1 MADRSLWFEAHLF
14 ADRSGRRARAACE
27 RLGSAAH
34 EVILATGDRLASAS
48 PTVAQQF
55 YRHAAGIWNAFGQQG
70 LEQWVRLGEE
80 LLQLEQGHREAGL
93 AYFSTSPEVVERAGL
108 PRLQEWCA
116 AARRISEV
124 SRKLA
129 ACFLEG
135 TASLIDRV
143 DDELLQEW
151 ARQGIRLHTTQGWHG
166 EFLARAFFASA
177 GETLRTLSLN
187 DIEPWTD
194 LAIALQAN
202 VRERQ
207 FFTKPPAGFSS
218 FKAEERK
225 LFLATALRLAHSLR
239 PAALTFY
246 TELPGALRRVSSPTR
261 LKLLQV
267 FHQAEG
273 ADPTEVAA
281 VVPVIGA
288 LIRDIRRPHRRVA
301 LGLALQV
308 AQRFPRGAVRL
319 LRSLPIVLDGAAPE
333 AVHPW
338 VRQGIEIAAQNGDA
352 GLAYFDLESRTSL
365 RILHA
370 SSTAATIGDVQ
381 GMLRQY
387 VQMLSAR
394 PASIRSFDLFRLRL
408 PLEEFPLENEIALPA
423 KIDLFVTH
431 EDNCRLYRVLAAHVA
446 GRREFGTYEPN
457 LPDGE
462 SLLQHLRGAHGGSAF
477 EELFLVTDGFRIAAA
492 LARDY
497 PGLAQEQ
504 KELAERFLDRQ
515 VATTVPSQTE
525 LFDSVS
531 AWLLCGRPVAAL
543 PVWVRVLA
551 SLVGP
556 AVAPLA
562 RAGATV
568 DEALAVARLLAQQLE
583 PGESAQPDTPLDELA
598 FERLTGEALFDQYA
612 DDELDLSPGD
622 GPELPGDSP
631 VPPVEA
637 QDVSMELEPEVEEPG
652 GAAAPLSP
660 EEIQQLIESGADLRL
675 KQGYGNDVE
684 GLGLYISDLI
694 GKVPQPLLDELR
706 QQLEEAPRSDRPPM
720 RRSLERRG
728 EGASFYYDEWDY
740 QIRDYRERWCRLLEM
755 AVEGDSGEFFNRTLL
770 EYSELIPEVRRQ
782 FQRIRPEMYRTVR
795 GLEDGEDFDL
805 NAVVNARV
813 DRRARRPPS
822 PKLYVA
828 RAREE
833 RDVAT
838 LFLIDMSAS
847 TDEPFEKTLS
857 DGPLTGPLQSALKD
871 LGGPTAKKQQR
882 IIDVT
887 KEALVIMAE
896 ALEEIGDAYA
906 VYGFSGHGRA
916 NVEFYLVK
924 SFNEILSS
932 AVKGRIGALEP
943 KRSTRMGT
951 ALRHAVEKL
960 AAVSSRSRHI
970 ILLSD
975 GFPQDF
981 DYGQDR
987 RSNLYGLR
995 DTAAALREAEAAGIT
1010 PFCITVD
1017 KAGHDYLRE
1026 MCDESR
1032 YLVIED
1038 ITALPRELPKI
1049 YQRVVTT

>member
-14 ADRSGRRARAACE
+14 ADRGGRRARAACE
-27 RLGSAAH
+27 RLGAASH
-34 EVILATGDRLASAS
+34 DVILTTGDRLASAS

-55 YRHAAGIWNAFGQQG
+55 YRHAAAVWEA
-70 LEQWVRLGEE
+70 LEQTEFQAWVRLGEE

-93 AYFSTSPEVVERAGL
+93 AYFSTPADVVKRAGL

-116 AARRISEV
+116 AAKRISEV

-129 ACFLEG
+129 ASFLEG
-135 TASLIDRV
+135 TAPLIDRL
-143 DDELLQEW
+143 DIELLQEW

-177 GETLRTLSLN
+177 SEALRTLGLN
-187 DIEPWTD
+187 DIQPWAD
-194 LAIALQAN
+194 LAIALQGN
-202 VRERQ
+202 MRERQ
-207 FFTKPPAGFSS
+207 FFAKPPTGFSS
-218 FKAEERK
+218 FTAAERE
-225 LFLATALRLAHSLR
+225 LFLATALRLARSLR
-239 PAALTFY
+239 PAAWTFY
-246 TELPGALRRVSSPTR
+246 TQLPAALRRVSAPTR
-261 LKLLQV
+261 LKLLEV
-267 FHQAEG
+267 FHESRG
-273 ADPTEVAA
+273 ADSTEVAD
-281 VVPVIGA
+281 VVPVVGA
-288 LIRDIRRPHRRVA
+288 LVRDIRRSQRRLA
-301 LGLALQV
+301 LDLALQV
-308 AQRFPRGAVRL
+308 AHRFPRGAIRR
-319 LRSLPIVLDGAAPE
+319 LRSLPSVLDAAAPD
-333 AVHPW
+333 AVRTW
-338 VRQGIEIAAQNGDA
+338 VQQGVEIAAQNGEA

-365 RILHA
+365 RLLHA
-370 SSTAATIGDVQ
+370 SSTAATVADVQ

-394 PASIRSFDLFRLRL
+394 PASIRSFDLFRLRP
-408 PLEEFPLENEIALPA
+408 PLEEFPLEDEIALPA

-431 EDNCRLYRVLAAHVA
+431 EDNCRLYRLLAAHVA
-446 GRREFGTYEPN
+446 GRREFGTYEPK
-457 LPDGE
+457 LTSDE
-462 SLLQHLRGAHGGSAF
+462 SLVEHLRGSQAASVL
-477 EELFLVTDGFRIAAA
+477 EELFLVADGFRVAAA

-497 PGLAQEQ
+497 PGLAHEQ
-504 KELAERFLDRQ
+504 RALAEQFLDRQ
-515 VATTVPSQTE
+515 VNNAVPSQTE

-531 AWLLCGRPVAAL
+531 AWLLCGRPTAAL
-543 PVWVRVLA
+543 PVWVRTLA
-551 SLVGP
+551 GLVGP

-562 RAGATV
+562 LTGASV
-568 DEALAVARLLAQQLE
+568 DDALAVARLLAEQLE
-583 PGESAQPDTPLDELA
+583 PSDEARPDTALDELA

-612 DDELDLSPGD
+612 DDELDLSPGE
-622 GPELPGDSP
+622 GPELPGDTP
-631 VPPVEA
+631 TPPVEA
-637 QDVSMELEPEVEEPG
+637 HDVSMELEPEAEEPG

-675 KQGYGNDVE
+675 KQGYSNDIE

-706 QQLEEAPRSDRPPM
+706 RQLEQAPRADRPPM
-720 RRSLERRG
+720 RRGLERRG
-728 EGASFYYDEWDY
+728 DGASFYYDEWDY

-755 AVEGDSGEFFNRTLL
+755 AVEGDSGEFFNRTLV

-857 DGPLTGPLQSALKD
+857 AGPLTGPMESGLKALVE
-871 LGGPTAKKQQR
+871 PSAKKPQR

-887 KEALVIMAE
+887 KEALVVMAE

-987 RSNLYGLR
+987 RSNVYGLR
-995 DTAAALREAEAAGIT
+995 DTAVALREAENAGIV

-1032 YLVIED
+1032 YMVIDD
-1038 ITALPRELPKI
+1038 IAALPRELPKI